1 MPGPLAGK
9 YGLNLNLDQADYT
22 NPISPAVNSYDPLIR
37 PLTQNPYAEQERA
50 LEGIKDPDLQG
61 FLRYGLAQQKYL
73 YDPQRMREELQAY
86 SDVRKKEAWDAFG
99 MKQLASIPQ
108 TIANTV
114 YNRDAL
120 GILAEIPRNISP
132 ILQGGIQSANL
143 RDRFKYFS

>member
-1 MPGPLAGK
+1 MPGPIAGLNAHK
-9 YGLNLNLDQADYT
+9 YGLNLNIDQAANT
-22 NPISPAVNSYDPLIR
+22 NPI
-37 PLTQNPYAEQERA
+37 NPYAEQESA

-73 YDPQRMREELQAY
+73 YDPQRIREELQAY

-99 MKQLASIPQ
+99 MKQLASVPDA
-108 TIANTV
+108 IARAV

-120 GILAEIPRNISP
+120 GILADIPRNIGP

>member
-9 YGLNLNLDQADYT
+9 YGLNLNIDQADYT
-22 NPISPAVNSYDPLIR
+22 NPISPQAASLSTV
-37 PLTQNPYAEQERA
+37 NPYAEQERA

-120 GILAEIPRNISP
+120 GILAEIPRNIGP